1 MLDIYNKKN
10 NIIIMDIISVIA
22 NGLNALF
29 TGIGAIIIG
38 IVLGFL
44 IAGLIGI
51 IIYGIIKIR
60 DRNKYK

>member
-1 MLDIYNKKN
+1 
-10 NIIIMDIISVIA
+10 MDILSVIA

-38 IVLGFL
+38 IVLGLL
-44 IAGLIGI
+44 IAGVIGI

>member
-1 MLDIYNKKN
+1 
-10 NIIIMDIISVIA
+10 MDI
-22 NGLNALF
+22 NAIF

-60 DRNKYK
+60 RQK

>member
-1 MLDIYNKKN
+1 
-10 NIIIMDIISVIA
+10 MDIISTITSGINTV
-22 NGLNALF
+22 F
-29 TGIGAIIIG
+29 TGVGAIVIG